1 MKFICDGT
9 VLSDAALIVSKACS
23 AKTITPILE
32 CIRLTAK
39 NDGLTLKAYDG
50 EIAIEKKIVAEVFE
64 EGELCVNGKCFA
76 DFVDKISAYEVSIS
90 SDERGILIEYGES
103 ESYMQVLSAADF
115 PVFGENKQNENE
127 YFEIKG
133 EALKDLISKV
143 VFCAAT
149 DDSRPILKGCLLE
162 TKDGV
167 LTAMALDG
175 FRMACSYC
183 DVLEGSKEMKIVCPA
198 RTLTEISRMLDV
210 EEDLKIY
217 ASNNLLSVGVKDTF
231 ITSRLYLGE
240 FVKKENVFP
249 AEFTTCV
256 KINKNEIVNSVER
269 ASVLIRGDKNNLIS
283 FDIKADKIV
292 ITANSEM
299 GKVEETVNAE
309 LDGKELKISMNGKYL
324 LDALKA
330 LDEETIVMSFNLPI
344 SPFTVENETDK
355 SSQYLILPVRS
366 NQN

>member
-1 MKFICDGT
+1 
-9 VLSDAALIVSKACS
+9 
-23 AKTITPILE
+23 
-32 CIRLTAK
+32 
-39 NDGLTLKAYDG
+39 
-50 EIAIEKKIVAEVFE
+50 
-64 EGELCVNGKCFA
+64 
-76 DFVDKISAYEVSIS
+76 
-90 SDERGILIEYGES
+90 
-103 ESYMQVLSAADF
+103 
-115 PVFGENKQNENE
+115 
-127 YFEIKG
+127 
-133 EALKDLISKV
+133 
-143 VFCAAT
+143 
-149 DDSRPILKGCLLE
+149 
-162 TKDGV
+162 
-167 LTAMALDG
+167 
-175 FRMACSYC
+175 
-183 DVLEGSKEMKIVCPA
+183 MKIVCPA

-309 LDGKELKISMNGKYL
+309 LDGKELKIMPSYPSNVVDTTAAGDSFTAAMALEYIRSGDIYAACDMGNRAGSIAVSRMGAENSMPT
-324 LDALKA
+324 AEELKN
-330 LDEETIVMSFNLPI
+330 I
-344 SPFTVENETDK
+344 
-355 SSQYLILPVRS
+355 
-366 NQN
+366 